1 MNTTDAVVARAMT
14 VRVHLSR
21 HCERKRS
28 NPLAATGKQDW
39 IASSQAAPRN
49 DDAWSDII
57 ERHTSTFSPRD
68 SARGLP
74 DVKRI

>member
-1 MNTTDAVVARAMT
+1 MT

-49 DDAWSDII
+49 HDAWSDII
-57 ERHTSTFSPRD
+57 ERHTAAISPHDPREFC
-68 SARGLP
+68 S
-74 DVKRI
+74 I